1 MRWAGYVA
9 CMGDRIGACRVFVR
23 KPVGK
28 RPLGRPWRTREYNIK
43 MDLQEV
49 GCEGMDWI
57 AQAQNRE
64 RLRLF

>member
-28 RPLGRPWRTREYNIK
+28 RPLGRPRPR
-43 MDLQEV
+43 
-49 GCEGMDWI
+49 
-57 AQAQNRE
+57 
-64 RLRLF
+64 